1 MPFADG
7 RSMTLY
13 YESAGSG
20 PPVLLVSGQG
30 MTRSD
35 WWRTVP
41 VLARRFRVLCFDNRD
56 TGRSKHS
63 AWPYT
68 VAQMADDAIAVLNA
82 AGEERAHVYGM
93 SLGGMVA
100 QEIALR
106 HADRVAA
113 LVLGSTTPG
122 GLQAVLPD
130 PHMLTFFVRVGWMGA
145 EEAEWAAVAYKYGE
159 ATRRERQHLIAED
172 IAHRDGFPADA
183 LAYLHQ
189 MGAASSYNPMWRLRE
204 IGAPTLVVH
213 GDEDAVV
220 PPVNARRLAEAIPN
234 SELMIWPGAGHLY
247 ATDEPRADREIL
259 RFLLRH
265 PEALGQPAQESADYL
280 PSVESIAAL
289 SAGPPRAAVTAS
301 GGDAVGHRSA
311 SGLPRVAM
319 PAAMRG
325 I

>member
-100 QEIALR
+100 QGIALR
-106 HADRVAA
+106 HPDRVAG
-113 LVLGSTTPG
+113 LVLGSTSPG
-122 GLQAVLPD
+122 GLQGVLPD
-130 PHMLTFFVRVGWMGA
+130 LKMLTFFVRVGWMPR

-159 ATRRERQHLIAED
+159 ATRRERGYLIAED
-172 IAHRDGFPADA
+172 IAHCEDFSVDA

-189 MGAASSYNPMWRLRE
+189 MGAASSYTPFGRLGE
-204 IGAPTLVVH
+204 IRAPTLVVH
-213 GDEDAVV
+213 GERDRLV
-220 PPVNARRLAEAIPN
+220 PPVNAQRLAASIPGA
-234 SELMIWPGAGHLY
+234 ELMIWPGAGHLY
-247 ATDEPRADREIL
+247 GTDEPRADQEIG

-265 PEALGQPAQESADYL
+265 SEGML
-280 PSVESIAAL
+280 PSIASVSSLEARR
-289 SAGPPRAAVTAS
+289 PRAAATAAS
-301 GGDAVGHRSA
+301 GGAADDRQAAEWPDLALPAAVGE
-311 SGLPRVAM
+311 
-319 PAAMRG
+319 
-325 I
+325 

>member
-1 MPFADG
+1 MPFAND
-7 RSMTLY
+7 RSVDLY
-13 YESAGSG
+13 YESAGYG

-30 MTRSD
+30 MTRSA

-41 VLARRFRVLCFDNRD
+41 VLARRFRVLSFDNRD

-68 VAQMADDAIAVLNA
+68 VAQMADDAMAVLDA

-106 HADRVAA
+106 HPDRVAA

-122 GLQAVLPD
+122 GVQAVLPD
-130 PHMLTFFVRVGWMGA
+130 LRTLTFFVRVGWMGP

-159 ATRRERQHLIAED
+159 ATRRERGFLIAED
-172 IAHRDGFPADA
+172 IAHRDGFPVDA
-183 LAYLHQ
+183 LTYLHQ
-189 MGAASSYNPMWRLRE
+189 MGAASSFNPMGRLRD
-204 IGAPTLVVH
+204 IAAPTLVVH
-213 GDEDAVV
+213 GEQDVVV
-220 PPVNARRLAEAIPN
+220 PPANARRLAEAIPD

-247 ATDEPRADREIL
+247 ATDEPRADRAIM

-265 PEALGQPAQESADYL
+265 PEALGRLPEERAEYL
-280 PSVESIAAL
+280 PSAESIAAL
-289 SAGPPRAAVTAS
+289 SAAG
-301 GGDAVGHRSA
+301 
-311 SGLPRVAM
+311 PRVAAVASVGV
-319 PAAMRG
+319 PGRG
-325 I
+325 